1 MCMHCR
7 VDRSELTLVNQS
19 LIQSVRY
26 VAKELLWQL
35 KIAQGVFDAKTNY
48 HKGGHTDPAIFS
60 SFTKNPSLYNKL
72 LMNTTC

>member
-26 VAKELLWQL
+26 VAIELLWQL

-48 HKGGHTDPAIFS
+48 HKGGHTDPAIFFEFHTE
-60 SFTKNPSLYNKL
+60 SFTL
-72 LMNTTC
+72 